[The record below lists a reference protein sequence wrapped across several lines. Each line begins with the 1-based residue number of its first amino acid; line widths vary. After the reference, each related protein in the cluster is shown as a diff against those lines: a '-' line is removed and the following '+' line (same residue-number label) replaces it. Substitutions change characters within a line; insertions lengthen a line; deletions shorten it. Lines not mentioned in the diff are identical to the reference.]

1 MSTVSW
7 TYTPRVSDSQ
17 PSTASNSLW
26 TLKKA
31 VTTLAIAPQTESLT
45 RTGRMAY
52 NVMVFKSQK
61 MICDEEGGFSA
72 PLSEIIQGFGATTRD
87 SPRVKQYIEQMC
99 STVVR
104 WFPLAAGDQ
113 SQGSLEEVDSA
124 VPDMR
129 TDGRIFTL
137 LAEVRF
143 FRCSGEQWLTW
154 FFPPT
159 IRDILIHPS
168 RWAQIDIKELA
179 ALSHYAGVAL
189 YEICARYRDVPGGLT
204 NKAAPEF
211 WVSTLRP
218 DSDTKPREWRKFKNE
233 TLKPAITEINHRT
246 SLDIR
251 LVEFRQG
258 RGVSAVQFAVKRKQS
273 EIVLAAVDI
282 SLVEHATALRIK
294 ERDLD
299 QLVDEYSEDQVKKAI
314 TAIEGR
320 MRAQPT
326 VEIKSAVA
334 YVRATLRN
342 GATGSLFALQPERTP
357 EPRRIQPGEAAEPA
371 WLTVRRAEIQAH
383 LDSLEPGSLER
394 YATIAREQLAA
405 KKMLTP
411 SVQKRFD
418 SGQYRSPMVWD
429 SIRRAYAEER
439 FGADWQSQAPVKA

>member
-1 MSTVSW
+1 
-7 TYTPRVSDSQ
+7 
-17 PSTASNSLW
+17 
-26 TLKKA
+26 
-31 VTTLAIAPQTESLT
+31 
-45 RTGRMAY
+45 MAY
-52 NVMVFKSQK
+52 NVMVFRAQK
-61 MICDEEGGFSA
+61 MVCDEEGGFTA
-72 PLSEIIQGFGATTRD
+72 PLSEIIKGFGATTRD

-104 WFPLAAGDQ
+104 WFPLSAGDQ
-113 SQGSLEEVDSA
+113 PQASFEEVDLA
-124 VPDMR
+124 MPDMR

-143 FRCSGEQWLTW
+143 FKRAGEQWLTW

-168 RWAQIDIKELA
+168 RWAQIDIRELA
-179 ALSHYAGVAL
+179 TLSHYAGVAL

-246 SLDIR
+246 SLDVR

-258 RGVSAVQFAVKRKQS
+258 RGVSAVQFAVKRKPS
-273 EIVLAAVDI
+273 EVVLTPVDI

-342 GATGSLFALQPERTP
+342 GAGGSLFELQPERQL
-357 EPRRIQPGEAAEPA
+357 EPRRYQPGETADPA
-371 WLTVRRAEIQAH
+371 WLAVRRAEIQAH
-383 LDSLEPGSLER
+383 LDSLEPASLER
-394 YATIAREQLAA
+394 YATMAREQLAA

-439 FGADWQSQAPVKA
+439 FGADWQSTPPAQT

>member
-1 MSTVSW
+1 MITSHPTSTS
-7 TYTPRVSDSQ
+7 S
-17 PSTASNSLW
+17 SLW

-31 VTTLAIAPQTESLT
+31 VTTLAIATQTESLT

-52 NVMVFKSQK
+52 NVMVFKAQK
-61 MICDEEGGFSA
+61 MVCDEEGGFTA
-72 PLSEIIQGFGATTRD
+72 PLSEIIKGFGATTRD
-87 SPRVKQYIEQMC
+87 SPRVKAYIEQMC

-104 WFPLAAGDQ
+104 WFPLSAGDQ
-113 SQGSLEEVDSA
+113 AQASLEEVDLP
-124 VPDMR
+124 VPDMN

-143 FRCSGEQWLTW
+143 FKRSGEQWLTW

-168 RWAQIDIKELA
+168 RWAQIDIRELA

-211 WVSTLRP
+211 WVTTLRP

-246 SLDIR
+246 SLDVR

-273 EIVLAAVDI
+273 ETVLTAVDI

-394 YATIAREQLAA
+394 YATMAQEQLAA
-405 KKMLTP
+405 KRMLTP

-439 FGADWQSQAPVKA
+439 FGADWQSQPPVKA